1 MNELFRHYTAEHQLI
16 EEEEEEEEEV
26 YTYQSSNKE
35 MYYASENLCGY
46 NIGQKSYLVLLTQMN
61 LV

>member
-16 EEEEEEEEEV
+16 EEEEEEV

-46 NIGQKSYLVLLTQMN
+46 NIGQKSDFVVLLTQMN

>member
-16 EEEEEEEEEV
+16 EEEEV
-26 YTYQSSNKE
+26 AYTYQSSNKE
-35 MYYASENLCGY
+35 MYYASENLCRY
-46 NIGQKSYLVLLTQMN
+46 NIGQKSDFEVLLTQMN

>member
-16 EEEEEEEEEV
+16 EEEEV
-26 YTYQSSNKE
+26 YPYQSSNKE

-46 NIGQKSYLVLLTQMN
+46 NIGQKSDFVVLLTQMN

>member
-16 EEEEEEEEEV
+16 EEEEEEV

-35 MYYASENLCGY
+35 MYYASKNLCGY
-46 NIGQKSYLVLLTQMN
+46 NIGQKKSDFVAL
-61 LV
+61 

>member
-16 EEEEEEEEEV
+16 EEEEEEV

-35 MYYASENLCGY
+35 MYYASENLCRY
-46 NIGQKSYLVLLTQMN
+46 NIGLKSDFVVLLTQMK

>member
-16 EEEEEEEEEV
+16 EEEEG

-35 MYYASENLCGY
+35 MYYASENLCEC
-46 NIGQKSYLVLLTQMN
+46 NIGLKSDFVVLLTQMN

>member
-1 MNELFRHYTAEHQLI
+1 MNELFRHYTAEQQLI
-16 EEEEEEEEEV
+16 EEEEV

-35 MYYASENLCGY
+35 MYYASENLCEC
-46 NIGQKSYLVLLTQMN
+46 NIGQKSDFVVLLTQMN

>member
-1 MNELFRHYTAEHQLI
+1 MNELFRHYTAEHQWI
-16 EEEEEEEEEV
+16 EEEEV

-46 NIGQKSYLVLLTQMN
+46 NIGQKSDFVVLLTQMN

>member
-16 EEEEEEEEEV
+16 EEEQV

-35 MYYASENLCGY
+35 MHYASENLYGC
-46 NIGQKSYLVLLTQMN
+46 NNRSNV
-61 LV
+61 

>member
-1 MNELFRHYTAEHQLI
+1 MNELFRYYTAEHQLI
-16 EEEEEEEEEV
+16 EEEEV

-46 NIGQKSYLVLLTQMN
+46 NIGQKSDFVVLLTQMN

>member
-1 MNELFRHYTAEHQLI
+1 MDGLFRHYTAEHQLI
-16 EEEEEEEEEV
+16 EEEEEEV

-35 MYYASENLCGY
+35 MYYASENIY
-46 NIGQKSYLVLLTQMN
+46 IDVIIGQNSDFAVLLTQMN

>member
-16 EEEEEEEEEV
+16 EEEEV

-35 MYYASENLCGY
+35 CIMRQRIYVD
-46 NIGQKSYLVLLTQMN
+46 II
-61 LV
+61 

>member
-16 EEEEEEEEEV
+16 EVEEV

-46 NIGQKSYLVLLTQMN
+46 NIGQKSDFVVLLTQMN

>member
-16 EEEEEEEEEV
+16 EEEEEV

-46 NIGQKSYLVLLTQMN
+46 NIGQKSDFVVLLTQMN

>member
-16 EEEEEEEEEV
+16 EEEEEEV

-46 NIGQKSYLVLLTQMN
+46 NIGQKSDFVVLLT
-61 LV
+61 

>member
-1 MNELFRHYTAEHQLI
+1 MNELFRHYKAELQLI
-16 EEEEEEEEEV
+16 EEEEEEV

-46 NIGQKSYLVLLTQMN
+46 NIGQKSDFVVLLTQMN

>member
-1 MNELFRHYTAEHQLI
+1 MNELFRHYTAENQLI
-16 EEEEEEEEEV
+16 EEEEEV

-46 NIGQKSYLVLLTQMN
+46 NIGQKSDFVVLLTQMN

>member
-16 EEEEEEEEEV
+16 EEEEA

-46 NIGQKSYLVLLTQMN
+46 NIGQKSDFVVLLT
-61 LV
+61 

>member
-16 EEEEEEEEEV
+16 GEEGV

-46 NIGQKSYLVLLTQMN
+46 NIGQKSDFVVLLTQMN

>member
-1 MNELFRHYTAEHQLI
+1 MNELFRHYKAGLQLI
-16 EEEEEEEEEV
+16 EEEEEEV

-46 NIGQKSYLVLLTQMN
+46 NIGQKSDFVVLLTQMN

>member
-1 MNELFRHYTAEHQLI
+1 MNELFSHYTAEHQLI
-16 EEEEEEEEEV
+16 EEEEEV

-46 NIGQKSYLVLLTQMN
+46 NIGQKSDLVVLLTQMN

>member
-16 EEEEEEEEEV
+16 EEEEI
-26 YTYQSSNKE
+26 YTYKE

-46 NIGQKSYLVLLTQMN
+46 NIGQKSDFVVLLTQMN

>member
-16 EEEEEEEEEV
+16 EEEEEV

-46 NIGQKSYLVLLTQMN
+46 NIGLKSDFVVLLT
-61 LV
+61 

>member
-16 EEEEEEEEEV
+16 EEEEEEV

-35 MYYASENLCGY
+35 MYYELENLCGY
-46 NIGQKSYLVLLTQMN
+46 NIGQKSDFVVLLTQMN

>member
-16 EEEEEEEEEV
+16 EEEEEEV

-46 NIGQKSYLVLLTQMN
+46 NIGQKSDFVVLLTQMK

>member
-16 EEEEEEEEEV
+16 EEEEV

-46 NIGQKSYLVLLTQMN
+46 NIGLKSDFVVLLIQMN